1 MTKTIYVCDC
11 CGIEVAKNCLHECYK
26 ALRTGR
32 NCDPVPKTC
41 TWEICENCIERIEGA
56 MAREAD
62 RIANSAIRES
72 IDSMRGDPPDDMYAG
87 GHGIEVG
94 Q

>member
-11 CGIEVAKNCLHECYK
+11 CGMEVTKSGLHECHK

-41 TWEICENCIERIEGA
+41 TWELCENCIERLEAAMEVEAAKLKGMCVPFQGA
-56 MAREAD
+56 YSNGA
-62 RIANSAIRES
+62 
-72 IDSMRGDPPDDMYAG
+72 GDPPDDMYAG
-87 GHGIEVG
+87 GHGIEV
-94 Q
+94 